1 MKNLIVFLSLSLL
14 LLPAEAQFKAKMYFT
29 DMGKNRVFTI
39 YSAGEAYRYEFN
51 EDGQAGIIIG
61 QEGSAMMT
69 ILMPQQKIAMKMP
82 TGNPMSMGNDPVGS
96 YNYFKTKGIIKE
108 IGIETVNGIK
118 CTKAELWNEKSN
130 ASGQLSQKMYTVWIS
145 EKYDFPMKIISHIS
159 GSGES
164 KMELKDLEPW
174 TPDAQ
179 SFEVPSDY
187 MVMN

>member
-1 MKNLIVFLSLSLL
+1 MKKLFLFLSLSLL
-14 LLPAEAQFKAKMYFT
+14 ILPAEAQFKAKMYFT
-29 DMGKNRVFTI
+29 DMGKDRVFTI
-39 YSAGEAYRYEFN
+39 YSSGDAYRYEFN

-61 QEGSAMMT
+61 EEGSSVMT

-108 IGIETVNGIK
+108 IGTETVNGIK
-118 CTKAELWNEKSN
+118 CTKAEL
-130 ASGQLSQKMYTVWIS
+130 GQLSQKMYTVWIS

-164 KMELKDLEPW
+164 KMELKDLESW
-174 TPDAQ
+174 TPDSR